1 MHPRTTDDPTVTA
14 VAAHAPQKRMGLRL
28 RRGLM
33 GGAAALAIA
42 AVGAAAAFG
51 PLVRGRVADVAKARH
66 LAVEVGSVR
75 PGWFSVRLSDVRA
88 RAEGVD
94 GAEARLS
101 EVRVGLTAALG
112 VSEVTVRGGE
122 IRVEGEPEHLAEQ
135 LRAWKERAA
144 VRGEGSGGT
153 KKVPVTMGEIALHA
167 AFAGGTLEGKALG
180 ISRSDAGELTL
191 TAGALDARQEGRGV
205 ELSGVRV
212 ELGAD
217 GKPRLIDADRAVVV
231 GALPRAAVAATSAS
245 ASAEPP
251 PPPLPPITRRGKRA
265 AKIAPPPVSVA
276 RGARLVPMPDPKALR
291 AKVGALA
298 SAGLSRLPDGLRV
311 SIRGL
316 EARVDLEGESIA
328 LGPGPLSVERS
339 GDGVH
344 VAFST
349 DKADGPRRDGPA
361 ATPLSIDAE
370 IPLGP
375 GEVTVRL
382 SGGPVSLA
390 LLGLKEGQR
399 GLLDV
404 ARGTVEGKGQL
415 VLAANGDALT
425 FDGSVAVAGLGVSN
439 RRLALEPLRNLDVRV
454 SGRGVVEQGGKLRL
468 DDARFDMGALHV
480 QTHGR
485 VEESDD
491 RLALALGVEI
501 APAACQ
507 ALLDSAPAA
516 LLPTV
521 KPSRMSGTFGA
532 RGRIAFD
539 TTQINKLELEY
550 TVDDGCRMTEVPAA
564 LSRSRF
570 AHEFTYRAY
579 HPDGTGFDVSTGPG
593 TSAWTD
599 LGGVSPH
606 VVAALLTTEDGAFYR
621 HHGFNHPAIKSS
633 ILANLKARR
642 FVRGASTITM
652 QLAKNLFL
660 SRQKTLSR
668 KIEEVILTDYL
679 EQVFRKDDIL
689 ELYVNV
695 VEFGPDLYGVTRAA
709 DHYFGRKPEELN
721 VGESF
726 FLASILPSPVRYS
739 RMRDAGQ
746 PSERWSKHLAAL
758 FEIAAR
764 NGKITPAE
772 ATEAA
777 AQPVVFMKPGD
788 PRPEPRT
795 AVHGSRT
802 DPYGADDGWQPID

>member
-1 MHPRTTDDPTVTA
+1 MHPRSTEDPTVTA
-14 VAAHAPQKRMGLRL
+14 VPAHAPRKGGGVRV
-28 RRGLM
+28 RRGLLV
-33 GGAAALAIA
+33 GAGALLLVVAGAAAS
-42 AVGAAAAFG
+42 FG
-51 PLVRGRVADVAKARH
+51 PLVRGRIADVAKARH
-66 LAVEVGSVR
+66 LSVEVGSVR
-75 PGWFSVRLSDVRA
+75 PGWFAVYLRGVRA

-94 GAEARLS
+94 GVEAQLS
-101 EVRVGLTAALG
+101 EVRVGVTASLAVRE
-112 VSEVTVRGGE
+112 VSVRGGE
-122 IRVEGEPEHLAEQ
+122 VRVDGEPERLAEQ
-135 LRAWKERAA
+135 LRQWREHAA
-144 VRGEGSGGT
+144 PRGEGAAST
-153 KKVPVTMGEIALHA
+153 KKVPVTIEEISLHGVL
-167 AFAGGTLEGKALG
+167 AGATIEGRSLG
-180 ISRSDAGELTL
+180 VARSDAGELTL
-191 TAGALDARQEGRGV
+191 SAGALDARHEGRGV
-205 ELSGVRV
+205 ELSGVRL
-212 ELGAD
+212 ELAAD
-217 GKPRLIDADRAVVV
+217 HTPRRIDADRAVVV
-231 GALPRAAVAATSAS
+231 ASLPRAAVTASSAS
-245 ASAEPP
+245 ASTEPP
-251 PPPLPPITRRGKRA
+251 PPPLPPVTRRGKRA
-265 AKIAPPPVSVA
+265 PKVTPAPVAVA
-276 RGARLVPMPDPKALR
+276 RGERLVPLPDPKALR

-298 SAGLSRLPDGLRV
+298 GAGLSRLPDGLRV

-316 EARVDLEGESIA
+316 EARVDLEGEPIA

-349 DKADGPRRDGPA
+349 DKADAPRRDGPA

-375 GEVTVRL
+375 GDVTVRL

-404 ARGTVEGKGQL
+404 ARGTVEGKGQV

-425 FDGSVAVAGLGVSN
+425 FDGSVAVAGLGISN
-439 RRLALEPLRNLDVRV
+439 RRLALEPLRDLDVRV

-516 LLPTV
+516 LVPTV

-579 HPDGTGFDVSTGPG
+579 HPDGTSFDVTTGPG
-593 TSAWTD
+593 SSAWTD

-788 PRPEPRT
+788 PRPEPRA